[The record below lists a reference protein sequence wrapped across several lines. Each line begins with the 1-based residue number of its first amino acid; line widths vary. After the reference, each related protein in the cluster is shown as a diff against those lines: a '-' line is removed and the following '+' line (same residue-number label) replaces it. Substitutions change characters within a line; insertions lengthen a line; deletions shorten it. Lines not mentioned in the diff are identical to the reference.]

1 MKFIIGLIFGV
12 VIGVGVYW
20 FVENKDSHTN
30 LQQRAQDSLGQARA
44 SASNTASNVSDSLRA
59 KMDALDLRADEIK
72 ADLAK
77 TGKVVRRKA
86 EDLGADV
93 ADAAADTRVV
103 AAIKAKYTVDPD
115 LSVWQISVSS
125 TDGHVTLS
133 GTVSTPEAIGKAV
146 ALALDVS
153 GVRDVIS
160 TLQVKNNG

>member
-1 MKFIIGLIFGV
+1 
-12 VIGVGVYW
+12 
-20 FVENKDSHTN
+20 
-30 LQQRAQDSLGQARA
+30 
-44 SASNTASNVSDSLRA
+44 
-59 KMDALDLRADEIK
+59 MDALDLRADEIK
-72 ADLAK
+72 DDLAK